1 MVYFSLIIR
10 PPLKTRNFLV
20 CVPQDDSPL
29 NNKRVKFMAR
39 SIRETCFIGEAEKEE
54 EKYRENKSIRYDPV
68 KNWQLL
74 DRIGSYIPLF
84 DL

>member
-1 MVYFSLIIR
+1 
-10 PPLKTRNFLV
+10 
-20 CVPQDDSPL
+20 
-29 NNKRVKFMAR
+29 MAR
-39 SIRETCFIGEAEKEE
+39 SIRETCFIGEAKKEE